1 MWSSKPSWTR
11 WNTRARCPTQI
22 SPTLAWTWWWL
33 GWSLTKCLDSTK
45 APYFSR
51 HIRFILHLY
60 FCLTWWA
67 NTGFWDDWWLASSR
81 SPSHV
86 PVRWTL
92 EATSSPP
99 QILVSDQ
106 FIYSVI
112 LCCTLSRI
120 SGDIFTQI
128 FIGFSARYT
137 MCIGKQGCIPVGI
150 LVSRTF
156 HATPLFKINILLL
169 KSLIDID
176 LHFIKRDVTW
186 FVTLQTVSFWWL
198 CHGCAYQNHWPWLK
212 PGPIVGKS
220 IRSSTDR
227 GLDQTLPQKTLN
239 LQHFA
244 IVIKIAQ
251 KYKKK

>member
-11 WNTRARCPTQI
+11 WSTRARCPTRI

-51 HIRFILHLY
+51 HIRFIIHLY

-99 QILVSDQ
+99 QRLVSDQ

-120 SGDIFTQI
+120 SGDIFNKFLLDFPPVIQCVSENRAA
-128 FIGFSARYT
+128 FRLEFSSLERST
-137 MCIGKQGCIPVGI
+137 
-150 LVSRTF
+150 
-156 HATPLFKINILLL
+156 LLL
-169 KSLIDID
+169 YSK
-176 LHFIKRDVTW
+176 
-186 FVTLQTVSFWWL
+186 
-198 CHGCAYQNHWPWLK
+198 
-212 PGPIVGKS
+212 
-220 IRSSTDR
+220 
-227 GLDQTLPQKTLN
+227 
-239 LQHFA
+239 
-244 IVIKIAQ
+244 
-251 KYKKK
+251 